1 MRFTIIKDLKKNTVM
16 TSLLKGMLSFFI
28 IYLFSDVFVKQNT
41 LGLFVSEI
49 TLSLFGNEEQFIDPM
64 TKASFLEF
72 IHAEIFFLMMLLLT
86 LSAVFI
92 RVSQNTKYSLIMT
105 NALLLFALISLITL
119 FASYF
124 LSKSFISLYVITFF
138 LWHFFALEMSLHSL
152 WRLSFAKSI

>member
-72 IHAEIFFLMMLLLT
+72 IHGEIFFLMMLLLT
-86 LSAVFI
+86 LNAVFI
-92 RVSQNTKYSLIMT
+92 RVFQNTKYSLVMT
-105 NALLLFALISLITL
+105 NVLLLSALISLTAL